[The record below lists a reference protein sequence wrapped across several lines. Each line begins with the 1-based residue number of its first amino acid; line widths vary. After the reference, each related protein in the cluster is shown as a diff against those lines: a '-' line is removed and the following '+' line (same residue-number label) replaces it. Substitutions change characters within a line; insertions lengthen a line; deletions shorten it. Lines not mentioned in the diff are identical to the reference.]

1 MKIDFPFKHY
11 ESISPGEVPD
21 ANVMGVYA
29 PRSAG
34 KTDEEHILSRGIQ
47 HPIGTPPLSE
57 MVRKQDRVLI
67 LVDDY
72 TRGTPV
78 KKVLPHVLAQL
89 KQAGVSDKVITL
101 LTAQGTHREMTPEE
115 IEKKLG
121 PFAKQFPVH
130 QHRWTDEAMLHRF
143 GTLKDGTPVRANR
156 LLTEADLVMGI
167 VSIVPHR
174 VKGFSGGA
182 KIAFPG
188 VAGPEIQ
195 SHLQWQGAQRMSDTV
210 MGEPENPMRAAMEE
224 AARMVGLRFVINLVT
239 GGDKHLAGCFSG
251 EPVASH
257 REGCRLSRDIF
268 SVSLPHRADIVITD
282 SHPADYDL
290 WQSAKGYYSGTMAVK
305 DGGSLIVVAP
315 NPEGVA
321 KNHPVMLE
329 VGYKPFKELRAM
341 VDSGQIKDVV
351 GASILGDL
359 CQIIDKTDCIIVSPG
374 ITVEEAKRL
383 GLRYAKTVQDAL
395 LMAFEKQGQKA
406 KVAILRQGGHILP
419 QVAGEHQEGL
429 RR

>member
-1 MKIDFPFKHY
+1 MKIDFPFRHY

-47 HPIGTPPLSE
+47 HPIGTPPLAE

-89 KQAGVSDKVITL
+89 KQAGVSDKAISL
-101 LTAQGTHREMTPEE
+101 LTAQGTHREMTPQELKE
-115 IEKKLG
+115 KLG
-121 PFAKQFPVH
+121 PFAEQFSVH

-224 AARMVGLRFVINLVT
+224 AARMVGLRFVVNLVT
-239 GGDKHLAGCFSG
+239 GGDKHLAGCFAG

-268 SVSLPHRADIVITD
+268 SVSLPQRADIVITD

-329 VGYKPFKELRAM
+329 VGYKPFAELRAM
-341 VDSGQIKDVV
+341 VESGQVKDVV

-374 ITVEEAKRL
+374 ITAEEAKRL
-383 GLRYAKTVQDAL
+383 GLRYAATVQDAI
-395 LMAFEKQGQKA
+395 LMAFEKQGKKA
-406 KVAILRQGGHILP
+406 RVAVLRQGGHILP
-419 QVAGEHQEGL
+419 QVASEHQEGL

>member
-29 PRSAG
+29 PRSVG
-34 KTDEEHILSRGIQ
+34 KTDEEHILSRGIE
-47 HPIGTPPLSE
+47 HPIGTPPLAE

-72 TRGTPV
+72 TRGTPI

-89 KQAGVSDKVITL
+89 KEAGVSNKAITL
-101 LTAQGTHREMTPEE
+101 LTAQGTHREMTPQE
-115 IEKKLG
+115 IEEKLG
-121 PFAKQFPVH
+121 PFAQQFPVH
-130 QHRWTDEAMLHRF
+130 QHRWTDESMLHRF

-195 SHLQWQGAQRMSDTV
+195 SHLQWEGAKRMSDTV
-210 MGEPENPMRAAMEE
+210 MGEPDNPMRAAMEE

-257 REGCRLSRDIF
+257 REGSRLSREIF
-268 SVSLPHRADIVITD
+268 SVNLPQRADIVIAD

-329 VGYKPFKELRAM
+329 VGYKPFAELRAM
-341 VDSGQIKDVV
+341 VESGQIKDVV

-359 CQIIDKTDCIIVSPG
+359 CQIIDKTDCLIVSPG
-374 ITVEEAKRL
+374 ITAEEAKRL
-383 GLRYAKTVQDAL
+383 GLRYAATVQDAI

-406 KVAILRQGGHILP
+406 KVAVLRQGGHILP
-419 QVAGEHQEGL
+419 QVAGEHQQGL

>member
-1 MKIDFPFKHY
+1 MKIDFPFRHY

-47 HPIGTPPLSE
+47 HPIGTPPLAE

-89 KQAGVSDKVITL
+89 KQAGVSDKAISL
-101 LTAQGTHREMTPEE
+101 LTAQGTHREMTPQELKE
-115 IEKKLG
+115 KLG
-121 PFAKQFPVH
+121 PFAEQFSVH

-224 AARMVGLRFVINLVT
+224 AARMVGLRFVVNLVT

-268 SVSLPHRADIVITD
+268 SVSLPQRADIVITD

-329 VGYKPFKELRAM
+329 VGYKPFAELRAM
-341 VDSGQIKDVV
+341 VESGQVKDVV

-374 ITVEEAKRL
+374 ITAEEAKRL
-383 GLRYAKTVQDAL
+383 GLRYAATVQDAI
-395 LMAFEKQGQKA
+395 LMAFEKQGKKA
-406 KVAILRQGGHILP
+406 RVAVLRQGGHILP
-419 QVAGEHQEGL
+419 QVASEHQEGL

>member
-1 MKIDFPFKHY
+1 MIIDFPFKHY
-11 ESISPGEVPD
+11 EAISPGEVPD
-21 ANVMGVYA
+21 ANVMGLYA
-29 PRSAG
+29 PRHVG
-34 KTDEEHILSRGIQ
+34 KTDEEQIIQRGIQ
-47 HPIGTPPLSE
+47 HPIGTPPLNQ

-72 TRGTPV
+72 TRGSPV
-78 KKVLPHVLAQL
+78 KKVLPHVLSQL
-89 KQAGVSDKVITL
+89 KDAGVSDKAITL
-101 LTAQGTHREMTPEE
+101 LTAQGTHREMTQAELA
-115 IEKKLG
+115 EKFGQYLEKYT
-121 PFAKQFPVH
+121 VH
-130 QHRWTDEAMLHRF
+130 QHRWTDESMLHRF

-156 LLTEADLVMGI
+156 LLTEADLVLGI

-195 SHLQWQGAQRMSDTV
+195 SHLQWEGAKRMSDTV

-224 AARMVGLRFVINLVT
+224 AAKMVGLRFVVNLVT
-239 GGDKHLAGCFSG
+239 GGDKHLAGCFAG

-257 REGCRLSRDIF
+257 REGCRLSREIF
-268 SVSLPHRADIVITD
+268 AVYLPQRADIVVAD

-329 VGYKPFKELRAM
+329 VGYKPFPELRAM
-341 VDSGQIKDVV
+341 VESGQIKDVV

-374 ITVEEAKRL
+374 ITVDEAKRL
-383 GLRYAKTVQDAL
+383 GLRYAASVQDAL
-395 LMAFEKQGQKA
+395 LMAFEKQGKKA

-419 QVAGEHQEGL
+419 QVSGEHHLGA